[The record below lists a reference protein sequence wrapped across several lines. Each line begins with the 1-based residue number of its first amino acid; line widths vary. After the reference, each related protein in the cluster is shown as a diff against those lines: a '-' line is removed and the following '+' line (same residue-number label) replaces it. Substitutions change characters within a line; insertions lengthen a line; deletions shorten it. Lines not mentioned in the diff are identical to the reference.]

1 MSQLA
6 AWLPSVNWRSKP
18 RTWSRRGVA
27 AGLALGFGLVLSLL
41 IGSTLVTFWQ
51 MHAMQRDS
59 RLALTSYT
67 DVAAQAAQ
75 MRKSID
81 GIYINALSVILA
93 TQQDDAEFYIQAVRR
108 AREEYGQAKSALSG
122 ATGRFLDVPGL
133 AQVMDK
139 VADSESALEFVD
151 QVLTRKAVLPADGS
165 AEIDTV
171 LVGGFTANVKMSFD
185 EWARSVDAAVD
196 ASTAAGRSRYAEAE
210 RTASLAR
217 VVQLGIAVVA
227 TLIGVTAAWII
238 ARGIARPL
246 SRAVSIAKRVARGDL
261 TANIPRGQGS
271 TEIGALMDALAQM
284 QASLGR
290 LVGDVVTS
298 AAAIETASDEVA
310 AGNADL
316 SRRTET
322 VASQLQLTT
331 ASMNM
336 LSSAVSDSASSA
348 RQADEMV
355 RSAAGAAGEGR
366 EIVDQ
371 VMLSMREINAKAQ
384 RIKEII
390 GIIDG
395 IAFQTNILAL
405 NAAVEAAR
413 AGEQGRGFAVV
424 AEEVRS
430 LARRSASAADDIKRL
445 IDASVSSVAS
455 GGALAQDAASRMNGI
470 VASVQDVTEAIQ
482 SISCVAVAQKDTVQ
496 DIARSLNE
504 IEQATQQNAALVEEE
519 AAVSRALNDQSR
531 RLAQLVATF
540 ET

>member
-1 MSQLA
+1 M
-6 AWLPSVNWRSKP
+6 
-18 RTWSRRGVA
+18 
-27 AGLALGFGLVLSLL
+27 LSLL

-271 TEIGALMDALAQM
+271 TEIVALMDALAQM

-455 GGALAQDAASRMNGI
+455 GGRWRRM
-470 VASVQDVTEAIQ
+470 
-482 SISCVAVAQKDTVQ
+482 
-496 DIARSLNE
+496 
-504 IEQATQQNAALVEEE
+504 
-519 AAVSRALNDQSR
+519 R
-531 RLAQLVATF
+531 RLA
-540 ET
+540 

>member
-1 MSQLA
+1 
-6 AWLPSVNWRSKP
+6 
-18 RTWSRRGVA
+18 
-27 AGLALGFGLVLSLL
+27 
-41 IGSTLVTFWQ
+41 

-271 TEIGALMDALAQM
+271 TEIVALMDALAQM

-482 SISCVAVAQKDTVQ
+482 SIYCVAVAQKDTVQ